1 MNEAK
6 LEKKYDFFDYYSELI
21 IPKENYEDSSEN
33 KNISENDNKIQSEQ
47 NNLYDSNNLIIE
59 NSTFIIKAPDNKKI
73 LLILSIDKDLPSKI
87 EKNIYPIP
95 LELPVLQATSFMRES
110 HNESILIL
118 TGNENDIDKNEVFQI
133 QLKQLMHEALYN
145 LLKDIKNATKIIPIK
160 DSFALVLHCST
171 ENYKNGGL
179 KLWKDFKEEIYN
191 FNKIYNF
198 AYNYQYNKVICL
210 DNKEAPFTLSIYNF
224 DESYFNKKQNEI
236 LQPDFFVQ
244 FGDYLNNT
252 KEEFIETFLHF
263 ESFSNVILFW
273 AKLKEEKLGFLFGIF
288 FVNFK
293 KKQCFDYVEFNFDGK
308 NKYIFKINK
317 NLNEIYIFNLS
328 EDLLFIYSFGA
339 KNESQK
345 EELSTDNLFLSKIKF
360 SGNIRGIDFTALNGM
375 VVLTEKYNLVCYTR
389 NDPLFKEH
397 QKKYEKGFSPNNSNI
412 ENSNEKEEKLK
423 TYENKINDFIP
434 DIMNQDN
441 NLGLRKFNS
450 EKIIKVKKRNEIN
463 VNIENK
469 NKKNEN
475 KKININRDN
484 KEKENEDN
492 EIQLKRKEEL
502 KKRQELLNK
511 QKELLDILKSKIKEK
526 NIIIKLA
533 NSFENKIS
541 KFEENILSGISQLKL
556 EGIFNQIQFNNSRKA
571 YKFDDFDFILIKA
584 KNFIYEIQSIIPDI
598 KYNKNKIINY
608 LQNEIKRKK
617 LKKEKDEYN
626 YNYNFESMKSIN
638 KPLNLGLEYKPNQK
652 KEIESII
659 YNCSL
664 IDKKV
669 NYLSKVNGIIN
680 IYEKKINLLL
690 LKCKNDINQI
700 NEMYKYNKIKMS
712 KIEEAELI
720 NVLIKPFIDYLTQE
734 IKELKEKINIL
745 IEKESYK
752 YDNKNIERNKF
763 INEQDNN
770 KQSNLENQL
779 SFNLQDIFEK
789 NKFYSLNENIIK
801 NHYIN
806 LENEFE

>member
-21 IPKENYEDSSEN
+21 IPKENYEESSEN
-33 KNISENDNKIQSEQ
+33 KNISENDNKIQLEQ
-47 NNLYDSNNLIIE
+47 NILYDSNNLIIE

-118 TGNENDIDKNEVFQI
+118 TGSENDIDKNEVFQI

-328 EDLLFIYSFGA
+328 EELLFIYSFRA

-375 VVLTEKYNLVCYTR
+375 VVLTEQYNLVCYSR
-389 NDPLFKEH
+389 NDPLFKER

-492 EIQLKRKEEL
+492 EIQLKRIEEL

-556 EGIFNQIQFNNSRKA
+556 EGIFNQIQFNNSRKT
-571 YKFDDFDFILIKA
+571 YKFDDFDFIIMKA
-584 KNFIYEIQSIIPDI
+584 KNFIYQIQSIIPDI

-626 YNYNFESMKSIN
+626 YNYNFESLKSIN

-652 KEIESII
+652 KEIDSII

-720 NVLIKPFIDYLTQE
+720 NVLIKPFIDCFNKE

-745 IEKESYK
+745 IEKESDE
-752 YDNKNIERNKF
+752 YDNKNIERNKL

-770 KQSNLENQL
+770 KESNLENQL

-806 LENEFE
+806 MENEFE